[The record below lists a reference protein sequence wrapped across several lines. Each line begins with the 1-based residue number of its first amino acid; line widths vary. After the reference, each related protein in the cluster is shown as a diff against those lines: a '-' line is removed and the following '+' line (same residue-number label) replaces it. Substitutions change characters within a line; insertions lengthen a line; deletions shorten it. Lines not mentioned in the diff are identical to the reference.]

1 MIKLRENMDLDVLV
15 FGAHPDDAEI
25 GMGGTIAL
33 LTANG
38 LKVGV
43 IDLTRGEMGTRGDA
57 KTRKRESDA
66 ASRILK
72 LSIREN
78 LELPDGRLEV
88 VDEYIKMIIWQ
99 IRKYKPKIVF
109 APYLNDRHP
118 DHIATSKL
126 VKTAVFHSGVA
137 KYDTSDENEK
147 QDPHRPDR
155 LYYYMQAFKFEPKF
169 IIDITKYF
177 EKKMKSIFA
186 YKTQFY
192 NPKSKEPDT
201 FISDPK
207 FVRYLESRSA
217 FYGFQIGKEY
227 GEPFYTE
234 DEVEI
239 NIVDILKKDK
249 K

>member
-1 MIKLRENMDLDVLV
+1 MNLDVLV
-15 FGAHPDDAEI
+15 FGAHPDDVEI

-57 KTRKRESDA
+57 PTRNKEAKR
-66 ASRILK
+66 ASTILK
-72 LSIREN
+72 LTLREN
-78 LELPDGRLEV
+78 LELPDGRLKVE
-88 VDEYIKMIIWQ
+88 DEYIKKIVWQ

-109 APYLNDRHP
+109 APYENDRHP

-126 VKTAVFHSGVA
+126 VKTALFHSGVA
-137 KYDTSDENEK
+137 KYDTSDEFK
-147 QDPHRPDR
+147 KHSAYRPER
-155 LYYYMQAFKFEPKF
+155 LFYYMQAFKFEPKF
-169 IIDITKYF
+169 IVDISKYF
-177 EKKMKSIFA
+177 GKKMKSVFA
-186 YKTQFY
+186 YKTQFF
-192 NPKSKEPDT
+192 NPESKEPNT

-207 FVRYLESRSA
+207 FVNYLKARSA

-234 DEVEI
+234 NEVEL
-239 NIVDILKKDK
+239 NLVDLLK
-249 K
+249 